1 LSGNRP
7 HSIVVTIRA
16 IGVFEPSE
24 IVLIVAGNGVVT
36 VIVVG
41 IGATGLGFV
50 VGFVVAT
57 IEGWHEGVEVLGE
70 DFVPFFGRVD
80 VNCLVEW
87 VGIVSEIVVL
97 VIQIAGIPLPVECDI
112 FREGFINDLSGNRPH
127 SIVVTIRAIGVF
139 EPGEIVLIVAGN
151 GVVTVIV
158 VGIGAR
164 KLGFVVGAIVGA
176 IAGAIVG
183 AIVGT
188 VGEGWWHEGME
199 VAWEE
204 LGPLFIRVDCFFVV
218 DWVFRVTEILVL
230 VIQIAGIPLP
240 EKSNVIRVVVTE
252 KDSGSGK
259 FNIDIAI
266 IAIRVFWPC
275 HGVLTITDHGVFFW
289 PIVVWSGARQI
300 VNGNVF
306 VPLEAF

>member
-1 LSGNRP
+1 
-7 HSIVVTIRA
+7 
-16 IGVFEPSE
+16 
-24 IVLIVAGNGVVT
+24 
-36 VIVVG
+36 
-41 IGATGLGFV
+41 
-50 VGFVVAT
+50 
-57 IEGWHEGVEVLGE
+57 
-70 DFVPFFGRVD
+70 
-80 VNCLVEW
+80 
-87 VGIVSEIVVL
+87 
-97 VIQIAGIPLPVECDI
+97 
-112 FREGFINDLSGNRPH
+112 LSGNRPH

-218 DWVFRVTEILVL
+218 D
-230 VIQIAGIPLP
+230 
-240 EKSNVIRVVVTE
+240 
-252 KDSGSGK
+252 
-259 FNIDIAI
+259 
-266 IAIRVFWPC
+266 
-275 HGVLTITDHGVFFW
+275 
-289 PIVVWSGARQI
+289 
-300 VNGNVF
+300 
-306 VPLEAF
+306 